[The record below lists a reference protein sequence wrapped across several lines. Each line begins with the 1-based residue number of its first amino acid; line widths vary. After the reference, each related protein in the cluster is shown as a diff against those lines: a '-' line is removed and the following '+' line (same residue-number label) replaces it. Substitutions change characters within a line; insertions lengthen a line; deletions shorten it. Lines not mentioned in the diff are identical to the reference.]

1 MVEDSDLDLLYEEF
15 PELEGKNIIIEKEV
29 LAHFGLLFSGYALL
43 EAGLQNCFIFW
54 KLCSRVKDRSVSDGE
69 QWKLLYDSFEHK
81 AQASTFG
88 ALLRLLEDCTPL
100 LVQQD
105 ELKLLKRKRDYF
117 AHHFFREEN
126 KNMFSSEVKILLISR
141 MNVLRRR
148 VKASEEKVDV
158 ATLEILKDLYPKTD
172 VIKMI
177 DGLADDLKS
186 QAMANPPT
194 HFGWEKY

>member
-1 MVEDSDLDLLYEEF
+1 
-15 PELEGKNIIIEKEV
+15 
-29 LAHFGLLFSGYALL
+29 
-43 EAGLQNCFIFW
+43 
-54 KLCSRVKDRSVSDGE
+54 
-69 QWKLLYDSFEHK
+69 
-81 AQASTFG
+81 
-88 ALLRLLEDCTPL
+88 
-100 LVQQD
+100 
-105 ELKLLKRKRDYF
+105 
-117 AHHFFREEN
+117 
-126 KNMFSSEVKILLISR
+126 MFSSEVKILLISR